1 MAMLV
6 ITRWYLFMM
15 VIGMPSLV
23 AQARTK
29 IWLMT
34 SRQCRFGGK
43 ITFQVLW
50 QSFTLVILNLE
61 VAKH

>member
-1 MAMLV
+1 
-6 ITRWYLFMM
+6 MM